1 MHKAYH
7 KNKNKPHR
15 PQFSTYTFLL
25 RTNSQIVA
33 HFQEMGYKVLVKKD
47 VDRDLAVVIGI
58 LKVTEDLDVCEGIHH
73 KGNHLQGK
81 SHHLKDLFYTASP
94 SHFLLLLPSGPHAHF
109 LVLLHRPWHVLKILY
124 GHNTPVNSFVPQHAK
139 HRSKEVF
146 LLSTALVHF
155 HILLSYTIP
164 CNGATLGKLSQQNL
178 DSRQTISTP
187 VISVCQAVTGEL
199 AQMAS
204 LVSDLTNHS

>member
-1 MHKAYH
+1 MYH

-15 PQFSTYTFLL
+15 LQFSTYTFLL

-81 SHHLKDLFYTASP
+81 SQHLLELFILHKATASP
-94 SHFLLLLPSGPHAHF
+94 IFSCCCHQGLMHISCPAAQAPAGSKRFLYSHN
-109 LVLLHRPWHVLKILY
+109 I
-124 GHNTPVNSFVPQHAK
+124 PVNSLCPSMQSIGLNMF
-139 HRSKEVF
+139 F
-146 LLSTALVHF
+146 LISTAFVHF
-155 HILLSYTIP
+155 HILLSFTIS
-164 CNGATLGKLSQQNL
+164 CNVAKLGEQNWG
-178 DSRQTISTP
+178 SRQTISTP
-187 VISVCQAVTGEL
+187 VLPVLQAATGEL
-199 AQMAS
+199 A
-204 LVSDLTNHS
+204 